1 MIKSKNKIM
10 ATKLKALRVYV
21 SDEESKRVDETAK
34 LNGMTVSNL
43 IRSRLE
49 LPQTLRGKY
58 ERGIKKTIAK

>member
-1 MIKSKNKIM
+1 M

-21 SDEESKRVDETAK
+21 SDEESKRVDEMAK

-49 LPQTLRGKY
+49 LPQNSRGKY